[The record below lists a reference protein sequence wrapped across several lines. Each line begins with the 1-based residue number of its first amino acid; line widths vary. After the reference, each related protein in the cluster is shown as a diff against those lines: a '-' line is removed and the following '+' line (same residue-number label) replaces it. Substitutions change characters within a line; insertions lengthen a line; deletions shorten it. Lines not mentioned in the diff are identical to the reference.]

1 MWGLLGFLNQS
12 IPVSSRESGED
23 LNAKQ
28 IKQMESVG
36 FGEIFDERG
45 CRKGGGKA
53 GRKIF
58 TLGDWVVDGATETGN
73 TEGQTLVNV

>member
-1 MWGLLGFLNQS
+1 MDS
-12 IPVSSRESGED
+12 I
-23 LNAKQ
+23 
-28 IKQMESVG
+28 G

-73 TEGQTLVNV
+73 TEGQTLVKVLNDLLEIER